1 MKRAAGF
8 TLIELLIAMSLA
20 TLVSLLAY
28 GGLQVAMGAW
38 HATDQRQREMESN
51 YLAQSLLR
59 RLLESPEEVSVRDEE
74 DVQQVAFQG
83 DAQGVIFV
91 AQLSSLDDSEQLY
104 WVQLLQDKVFS
115 PEGQRWQ
122 LLMRYMPM
130 IEMRSMDWTLLIDS
144 LEKDGEEKVLL
155 EDQPRALRFAYLEQL
170 TEGGIEWQP
179 EWRQQQGLPALIRV
193 TPARRKQGA
202 LAELVVAPRNMAYAV
217 LSGK

>member
-38 HATDQRQREMESN
+38 KATDQRQREMEGN

-59 RLLESPEEVSVRDEE
+59 RLLESPEEISVRDEE
-74 DVQQVAFQG
+74 DVQQVAFLG
-83 DAQGVIFV
+83 DDEGVIFV
-91 AQLSSLDDSEQLY
+91 AHLSSLDDSEQLY

-130 IEMRSMDWTLLIDS
+130 VEMRSMDWTLLVDS
-144 LEKDGEEKVLL
+144 LEREGEEKLL
-155 EDQPRALRFAYLEQL
+155 LDDQPRALRFAYLEQV
-170 TEGGIEWQP
+170 TEGGVEWQP
-179 EWRQQQGLPALIRV
+179 QWRQRRDLPSLIRV
-193 TPARRKQGA
+193 TPAKRKQGA